1 MATLKSCPSCR
12 ALVDSTETTCPY
24 CGAQTDRRSV
34 REVHLGASETPGL
47 VTGWFIGACALFFI
61 LEMVATLGA
70 FGSKGL
76 WQALIGVPGPILFE
90 MGARSTQRILAGEWW
105 RLIVPM
111 FLHGNFMHI
120 LFNTMALIQA
130 GPLAEQAYGRSRFI
144 VLFLVTGTL
153 GFVLGTYTSPQ
164 SISIGASGSLFG
176 LIGAAGLYGHR
187 RGDAFGRMIRG
198 TMIQWAL
205 YSFLF
210 GLLIRA
216 DNAAHLGGL
225 VSGLA
230 LAFVMD
236 DRHGR
241 TADTVWKIVAGLCVA
256 VTLVAFALAISAYLG
271 FRLG

>member
-1 MATLKSCPSCR
+1 
-12 ALVDSTETTCPY
+12 VDSTETTCPY

-34 REVHLGASETPGL
+34 REVHLGSSETPGL
-47 VTGWFIGACALFFI
+47 VTGWFIATCVLFFI

-70 FGSKGL
+70 LGSKGL
-76 WQALIGVPGPILFE
+76 WQALLGVPGAILFE
-90 MGARSTQRILAGEWW
+90 MGAKATQRILAGEWW
-105 RLIVPM
+105 RLIVPI

-120 LFNTMALIQA
+120 LFNSMALIQA

-144 VLFLVTGTL
+144 VLFVATGAF
-153 GFVLGTYTSPQ
+153 GFLLGTFTSPM
-164 SISIGASGSLFG
+164 SISIGASGALFG

-205 YSFLF
+205 YAFLF

-225 VSGLA
+225 VSGIA
-230 LAFVMD
+230 LAFVMG

-241 TADTVWKIVAGLCVA
+241 GDDRIWNVLAGLCVV
-256 VTLVAFALAISAYLG
+256 VTLAAFALAIAAYLG
-271 FRLG
+271 MGGR